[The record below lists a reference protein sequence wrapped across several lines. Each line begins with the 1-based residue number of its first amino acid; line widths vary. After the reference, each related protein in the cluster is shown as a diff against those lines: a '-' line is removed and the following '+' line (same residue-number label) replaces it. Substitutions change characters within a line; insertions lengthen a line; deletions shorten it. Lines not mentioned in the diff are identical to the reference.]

1 MSAAPPRGGGG
12 RAAGLYDY
20 GWTRRY
26 APLTPREKQKEAE
39 RARERQRETERDRVA
54 KRQRETQCQSRHR
67 ETRRVI
73 ETERTNGETNQAD
86 STLCT
91 VTRVLV

>member
-39 RARERQRETERDRVA
+39 RARERQREAERGRE
-54 KRQRETQCQSRHR
+54 RQRETERQRDRERRSVSRD
-67 ETRRVI
+67 
-73 ETERTNGETNQAD
+73 TERHGE
-86 STLCT
+86 S
-91 VTRVLV
+91 